1 MKTKLFEKSL
11 FGNSGHGEMGGGGY
25 VGQPLSKTS
34 KQKAKQEAISKHNI
48 INMQL
53 WCNYDVILWKYDVI
67 NKQVWS

>member
-11 FGNSGHGEMGGGGY
+11 FGNSGHGEMEGGGGY
-25 VGQPLSKTS
+25 VGPPLSKTS

-53 WCNYDVILWKYDVI
+53 
-67 NKQVWS
+67 